1 MTDAASDS
9 PDQELARLG
18 YRPELRRRLGLGD
31 LLVYGLVCMVPTAP
45 FAIFGGVF
53 DVSHGM
59 VPLVYLVGFG
69 AMLFTALSYQQMAQA
84 FPVAGSVYAYV
95 GRGLH
100 ESVGFLAG
108 WAILLDYLLIPT
120 LLYVIGAN
128 AMATVWPGIP
138 QHAWIVF
145 FVVLNTAVNLRGVET
160 TARANLVFLGVQLVV
175 LAVFAVLAAL
185 AIQRGAYGAHWSL
198 RPLYDPAAFSLPM
211 LFGAL
216 SMAVL
221 CFLGFDAIS
230 TLTEES
236 RGGAR
241 AVGRATVVSLALVA
255 ALFVLQ
261 TWLAALLLPELRHFP
276 DEAASNNAF
285 FEVGRRVAGPWMQI
299 VIALTVA
306 VGAALANAL
315 VSQAATSRLLFAMAR
330 DGQLPRF
337 LRKVHAGS
345 GVPRRAILLVAG
357 LSLVLG
363 LLFLGKIALLATV
376 CNFGAL
382 TAFALLHV
390 AVAWHFRRSGRWL
403 MHGVVPLVGGLIL
416 LYVLYN
422 ADRLAQIGGLAWLAA
437 GAVVVLVLRRRGRSL
452 QLALDQASP
461 PGP

>member
-1 MTDAASDS
+1 MTEHACDS
-9 PDQELARLG
+9 ADQELARLG

-31 LLVYGLVCMVPTAP
+31 LLVYGLVAMVPTAP
-45 FAIFGGVF
+45 FAIFGAVF

-100 ESVGFLAG
+100 EGAGFLAG
-108 WAILLDYLLIPT
+108 WAILLDYLLVPT

-128 AMATVWPGIP
+128 AMASVAPGIP

-145 FVVLNTAVNLRGVET
+145 FVALNTAVNLRGVEN
-160 TARANLVFLGVQLVV
+160 TARANLVFLGVQLLV

-185 AIQRGAYGAHWSL
+185 AIQRGDHGAHWSL
-198 RPLYDPAAFSLPM
+198 RPLFDPAAFSLPM

-221 CFLGFDAIS
+221 SFLGFDAIS

-241 AVGRATVVSLALVA
+241 TVGRATLVSLALVA
-255 ALFVLQ
+255 ALFLLQ
-261 TWLAALLLPELRHFP
+261 TWLAALLLPELRRFP
-276 DEAASNNAF
+276 DEAAANNAF
-285 FEVGRRVAGPWMQI
+285 FEVGRRVAGPWMQT

-306 VGAALANAL
+306 IGAALANAL
-315 VSQAATSRLLFAMAR
+315 VAQASTSRLLFAMAR

-337 LRKVHAGS
+337 LRQVHAGS

-357 LSLVLG
+357 LSLSLG

-376 CNFGAL
+376 CSFGAL
-382 TAFALLHV
+382 VSFVLLHA

-403 MHGVVPLVGGLIL
+403 VHGVVPVIGALIL

-422 ADRLAQIGGLAWLAA
+422 TDRLARIGGLAWLAA
-437 GAVVVLVLRRRGRSL
+437 GVVVALVLRQRGRAL
-452 QLALDQASP
+452 RLAVEEASP
-461 PGP
+461 PGS